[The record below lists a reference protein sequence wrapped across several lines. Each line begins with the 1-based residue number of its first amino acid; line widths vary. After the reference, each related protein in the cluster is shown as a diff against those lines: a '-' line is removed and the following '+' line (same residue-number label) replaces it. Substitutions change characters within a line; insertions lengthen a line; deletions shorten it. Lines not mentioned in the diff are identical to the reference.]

1 MATRRNRSR
10 FPERD
15 EFDPPPVFDLRST
28 MEQFSIAMTRT
39 AQSIVEEL
47 SSTCRACS
55 GSGSPSGELDDRDVY
70 GGEDPFENA
79 TIETVRDLI
88 DIGNQR
94 WRTPWGDN
102 AATNRAYYTVDRG
115 HKYVVKPAAEDPAAP
130 DGVRRVQTWLNNW
143 AKEVGWAARQNEVSL
158 RLDRHGEVFD
168 LLYYSEDGMLRLGFA
183 EPQDLEE
190 DPNSE
195 YQSAEDG
202 RQFYDNLG
210 VRRTNDLL
218 YRQVAYF
225 VDGTGDQT
233 GVWLGD
239 LQYNRAPGAFNLAA
253 WEKFSPG
260 LRTVVQCRR
269 RNVLSSDPR
278 GLTLYWPV
286 RDELAWSKLLL
297 SNLMRVSSFQAAF
310 GAIRVVN
317 SAHGA
322 DAVRSYANS
331 SQGGTVG
338 ESPDKMNFPSPA
350 VVTTPS
356 TVKYEFPD
364 TGAGNSN
371 HIEVLTELLRACSAG
386 MKLPEFMLTAN
397 VSQGNFASTLVS
409 EGPFHKSI
417 QKMQD
422 DMLQEDLRIIEQ
434 ALLYA
439 ARSGRFDLTED
450 DVRGVNIHAKLPT
463 VQTRNRKEDW
473 DITFEAWKS
482 GRISGKTLN
491 ASQNWDYEE
500 EQAQIRAEQA
510 AEPGPP
516 LSEHPQVPQAPGPE
530 PARNSGG
537 IRERGVMNGDP
548 GQSQGAARNI

>member
-1 MATRRNRSR
+1 MATRRSRLRS
-10 FPERD
+10 PQRD
-15 EFDPPPVFDLRST
+15 EFDPPPVFDMRSA
-28 MEQFSIAMTRT
+28 MEQFSIATT
-39 AQSIVEEL
+39 KAAQAIMEDMGTSCGGL
-47 SSTCRACS
+47 SS
-55 GSGSPSGELDDRDVY
+55 GGLDDRDVY
-70 GGEDPFENA
+70 GSEDPFENA
-79 TIETVRDLI
+79 TVETVRDLI
-88 DIGNQR
+88 DLGNQR

-115 HKYVVKPAAEDPAAP
+115 HTYVVKPAAD
-130 DGVRRVQTWLNNW
+130 DGADSGAVRRVQKFLNYW
-143 AKEVGWAARQNEVSL
+143 SKEVGWSQRQAEVSL

-168 LLYYSEDGMLRLGFA
+168 LLYYSEDGMLRLGYA

-202 RQFYDNLG
+202 KEFYDNLG
-210 VRRTNDLL
+210 IRWTNDLL
-218 YRQVAYF
+218 FRRVAYF
-225 VDGTGDQT
+225 VDGTGDQN

-239 LQYNRAPGAFNLAA
+239 LQYNRPPGPLNLAA
-253 WEKFSPG
+253 WEAFSPG
-260 LRTVVQCRR
+260 LRTVVQYRR

-278 GLTLYWPV
+278 GLTLYYPV

-317 SAHGA
+317 SAHGS
-322 DAVRSYANS
+322 DAVRAYASS
-331 SQGGTVG
+331 SQGGTSG

-371 HIEVLTELLRACSAG
+371 HIEVLTQLLRACSSG
-386 MKLPEFMLTAN
+386 MKLPEFLLTAN
-397 VSQGNFASTLVS
+397 VSEGNFASTLVS

-434 ALLYA
+434 AMLYA
-439 ARSGRFDLTED
+439 ARSGRFDLTEE
-450 DVRGVNIHAKLPT
+450 DVRGVTVHARMPT

-500 EQAQIRAEQA
+500 EQEQIRREQS

-516 LSEHPQVPQAPGPE
+516 LSEHPQVPQSPGPE
-530 PARNSGG
+530 AERTSGG